1 MEIHTWD
8 VNMLVKDFFEWAEKE
23 FKVEMELMRDKG
35 KEYTVSDEDKLKN
48 FKSIG
53 ERLGLKPEMVCMVYL
68 LKHMDSV
75 RNFVIEG
82 RESSN
87 EPIQGRLHDI
97 RNYILLLG
105 AIIKENNSS
114 HQADLQGKVVE
125 IFDGSVLKH

>member
-1 MEIHTWD
+1 
-8 VNMLVKDFFEWAEKE
+8 MLVKDFFEWAEEE
-23 FKVEMELMRDKG
+23 FKTEMELMRDKG

-87 EPIQGRLHDI
+87 EPIEGRLHDI

-105 AIIKENNSS
+105 AIIKENKDDYQKFL
-114 HQADLQGKVVE
+114 HKKGVE
-125 IFDGSVLKH
+125 YFDGSVLKD